1 MENNIIQILA
11 FTSILIDR
19 FIGYIAHKKNW
30 NLLEIF

>member
-1 MENNIIQILA
+1 MESNIIQSLA
-11 FTSILIDR
+11 FTNTLIGG